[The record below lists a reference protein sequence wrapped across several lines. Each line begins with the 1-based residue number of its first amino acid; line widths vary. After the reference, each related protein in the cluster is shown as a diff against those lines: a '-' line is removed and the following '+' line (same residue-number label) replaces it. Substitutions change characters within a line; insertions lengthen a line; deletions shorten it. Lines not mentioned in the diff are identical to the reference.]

1 MSEEKFKIIAHIQKT
16 IKELD
21 VKMEDCFNV
30 EIKQDAKMQGE
41 ELKDKYLK
49 LSEIA
54 AQRHILKCLMTD
66 IVYL

>member
-1 MSEEKFKIIAHIQKT
+1 MSEDKIKIIAHIQKT
-16 IKELD
+16 ITGLEESMQDCFD
-21 VKMEDCFNV
+21 VKITNDSKSQE
-30 EIKQDAKMQGE
+30 E

-54 AQRHILKCLMTD
+54 SQRHILKCLITD